1 VPIVDAGPVHRRMVV
16 IRRND
21 VGPPGGI
28 AQAFLDLL
36 LEMVGGGPLVGPT
49 NGTAAHVESA
59 TGGTVIAVGLRRP
72 GLPSD

>member
-1 VPIVDAGPVHRRMVV
+1 MVV

-36 LEMVGGGPLVGPT
+36 LEMVGTGPLANST
-49 NGTAAHVESA
+49 NGTAATYNEARSA
-59 TGGTVIAVGLRRP
+59 GTVIAVGMRRP
-72 GLPSD
+72 GLPSE